1 MLQASVDI
9 DPDMLHSAEVC
20 FFLILLLKKIPPTL
34 CVFPQVAE
42 AVVVAL
48 TRAPVEA
55 DSCLKFSTK
64 KKCIYAPNSLLA
76 QMCNMISPRL
86 SKWLAGC
93 LAQLVTNCREE
104 SRSQLQQRLRSNK
117 TFLKSKLLKL
127 VEK

>member
-20 FFLILLLKKIPPTL
+20 FFLILLLKKISTTL

-64 KKCIYAPNSLLA
+64 KNAYMLPIHC
-76 QMCNMISPRL
+76 
-86 SKWLAGC
+86 WLRC
-93 LAQLVTNCREE
+93 VT
-104 SRSQLQQRLRSNK
+104 
-117 TFLKSKLLKL
+117 
-127 VEK
+127 